1 MADRAGRGAG
11 AAPDRR
17 RAGLGAR
24 PGPGLPEDHADILIL
39 FGALPPAVINYVFA
53 ERYGREP
60 RRVASIVLL
69 GNAAAALTLPSA
81 LLLVL

>member
-1 MADRAGRGAG
+1 
-11 AAPDRR
+11 
-17 RAGLGAR
+17 
-24 PGPGLPEDHADILIL
+24 
-39 FGALPPAVINYVFA
+39 VINYVFA